1 VKSYSDQEL
10 WCLLQGGD
18 RKAFEAL
25 YHRYAR
31 LLFHEISKR
40 IDSIEKVE
48 DLVQDIFLSLWEK
61 RGIYKPTGDIYPYLY
76 GMAINRVLNHYR
88 SNRVQPQFVE
98 LWDNLPHELV
108 ELEELSMAF
117 QQAHREEL
125 ECLLEQ
131 AVTSLPPRMRQVYAL
146 RYEEN
151 KTINEVAS
159 TLSTSPNT
167 VHNQLKIIRKR
178 FTDSLRNTSFLLV
191 IKIMLTIL
199 LNH

>member
-1 VKSYSDQEL
+1 RYS
-10 WCLLQGGD
+10 G
-18 RKAFEAL
+18 
-25 YHRYAR
+25 

-40 IDSIEKVE
+40 LDSVERVE
-48 DLVQDIFLSLWEK
+48 DLVQDIFLSGWEK
-61 RGIYKPTGDIYPYLY
+61 RGIYKPTGDIYPYHY
-76 GMAINRVLNHYR
+76 GMAINRILTHYR
-88 SNRVQPQFVE
+88 SYRVQPQFVAVR
-98 LWDNLPHELV
+98 DNLPPELA

-191 IKIMLTIL
+191 
-199 LNH
+199 